1 MISNKATNS
10 FDQMLV
16 LGIKA
21 SMGEGSPDACAVE
34 VLPNPQDIEE
44 TQVVML
50 TVASYVF
57 RLLVLIYFSPDE
69 STKAHFANITH
80 VDPSEMS
87 EQAFLDAIQECGNIC
102 CGTLNRELVRV
113 FPHVGMSTPNI
124 IERECVT
131 HLANLPGGHLQHFRA
146 TNSAGRNFYF
156 GICVRDFANIDFD
169 WAPVEEEVAAGEME
183 FF

>member
-1 MISNKATNS
+1 MISTRATNS

-21 SMGEGSPDACAVE
+21 SMGETLSSDSEIE
-34 VLPNPQDIEE
+34 VLTDPDKIQE

-57 RLLVLIYFSPDE
+57 RLLVMVYFSPNE
-69 STKAHFANITH
+69 STKTHFANINH
-80 VDPSEMS
+80 VDPAAMT
-87 EQAFLDAIQECGNIC
+87 EQTFLDAIQECGNMC
-102 CGTLNRELVRV
+102 CGTLNRELARV

-124 IERECVT
+124 IERECVSY
-131 HLANLPGGHLQHFRA
+131 LGSLPGGYLKHFCAKNVAGQH
-146 TNSAGRNFYF
+146 FYF
-156 GICVRDFANIDFD
+156 GVCVRDFADIDFE
-169 WAPVEEEVAAGEME
+169 WAPAEEVVAAGEME

>member
-1 MISNKATNS
+1 MISTRAMES

-21 SMGEGSPDACAVE
+21 SMGQTMPADSEVE
-34 VLPNPQDIEE
+34 ALPNAEEIQE

-57 RLLVLIYFSPDE
+57 RLLVMVYFSPDDA
-69 STKAHFANITH
+69 TKAHFADVTH
-80 VDPSEMS
+80 VEPSEMT

-102 CGTLNRELVRV
+102 CGTLNRELVRA
-113 FPHVGMSTPNI
+113 FPHLGMSTPNI
-124 IERECVT
+124 IERECVSYLST
-131 HLANLPGGHLQHFRA
+131 LPGGHLRHFRA
-146 TNSAGRNFYF
+146 TNSAGKHFYF
-156 GICVRDFANIDFD
+156 GICVRDFADIDFA
-169 WAPVEEEVAAGEME
+169 WEPAEEEVAAGEME

>member
-1 MISNKATNS
+1 MISTRATNS
-10 FDQMLV
+10 FDQMLM

-21 SMGEGSPDACAVE
+21 SMGDTASTDCVVE
-34 VLPNPQDIEE
+34 VLTDPSEIEE

-57 RLLVLIYFSPDE
+57 RVFVMVYFSPDE
-69 STKAHFANITH
+69 STKAHFANVTH

-87 EQAFLDAIQECGNIC
+87 EQAFLDAIQECGNMC
-102 CGTLNRELVRV
+102 CGTLNRELVRA

-124 IERECVT
+124 IERECV
-131 HLANLPGGHLQHFRA
+131 HYLQSLPGGHLQHFRA
-146 TNSAGRNFYF
+146 ANNAGKKFYF
-156 GICVRDFANIDFD
+156 GICVRDFANIDFA
-169 WAPVEEEVAAGEME
+169 WEPVEELVSAGEME

>member
-1 MISNKATNS
+1 MISTRATNS
-10 FDQMLV
+10 FDQMLM

-21 SMGEGSPDACAVE
+21 SMGDAASADCVVE
-34 VLPNPQDIEE
+34 VLADPEEIQE

-57 RLLVLIYFSPDE
+57 RLLVMVYFSPDE
-69 STKAHFANITH
+69 STKAHFAGVTH
-80 VDPSEMS
+80 VDPSDMT
-87 EQAFLDAIQECGNIC
+87 EQAFLDAIQERGNIC

-124 IERECVT
+124 IERECVNYLRT
-131 HLANLPGGHLQHFRA
+131 LPGGHLQHFRA
-146 TNSAGRNFYF
+146 ANGAGQNFYF
-156 GICVRDFANIDFD
+156 GICVRDFADIDFVWEPAKD
-169 WAPVEEEVAAGEME
+169 IVSAGEME

>member
-1 MISNKATNS
+1 MISQRATDS

-21 SMGEGSPDACAVE
+21 SMGSASSEDCVIE
-34 VLPNPQDIEE
+34 VLPKPQDIQE

-57 RLLVLIYFSPDE
+57 RLLVLVYFSPDE
-69 STKAHFANITH
+69 ATKAHFADITH
-80 VDPSEMS
+80 VDPSEMN
-87 EQAFLDAIQECGNIC
+87 EQAFLDVIRECGNIC

-124 IERECVT
+124 IERECVSY
-131 HLANLPGGHLQHFRA
+131 LEALQGGHLQHFRA
-146 TNSAGRNFYF
+146 TKTTGQNFYF
-156 GICVRDFANIDFD
+156 GICVRDFANIDFE
-169 WAPVEEEVAAGEME
+169 WAPAEEVVEAGEME

>member
-1 MISNKATNS
+1 MISTRATNS
-10 FDQMLV
+10 FDQMLM

-21 SMGEGSPDACAVE
+21 SMGETISADCGVK
-34 VLPNPQDIEE
+34 VLADPEEIQE

-57 RLLVLIYFSPDE
+57 RVFVMIYFSPDE

-80 VDPSEMS
+80 ADPAEMT
-87 EQAFLDAIQECGNIC
+87 EQSFLDALQECGNIC
-102 CGTLNRELVRV
+102 CGTLNRELVRA

-124 IERECVT
+124 IERECVSY
-131 HLANLPGGHLQHFRA
+131 LRFLPGGHLQHFRA
-146 TNSAGRNFYF
+146 TNSAGQHFYF
-156 GICVRDFANIDFD
+156 GICVRDFADIDFEWEPAQD
-169 WAPVEEEVAAGEME
+169 LVSAGEME